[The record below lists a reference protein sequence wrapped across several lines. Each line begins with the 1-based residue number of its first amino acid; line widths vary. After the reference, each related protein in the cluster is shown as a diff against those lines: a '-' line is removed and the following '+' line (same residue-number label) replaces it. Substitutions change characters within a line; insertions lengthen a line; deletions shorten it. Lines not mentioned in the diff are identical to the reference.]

1 MKRQTRARAAALLTT
16 LVFFGSGVFAAQ
28 GGEEEPQPTEG
39 YASCLHAYGV
49 KIEASERVERDWLY
63 LSALVYEHMTAHETR
78 YKIRET
84 LKANGFRIL
93 LARADQTLDTLPEYE
108 GDEGAREAGGLGG
121 NPGEYRIALRVG
133 HPHVLIHELAHGIYH
148 SAIQFQELD
157 GSTDPEAGDAPPKE
171 GTFSHELYAAYDVAM
186 ESELWTGMYFE
197 AHPDEYWA
205 EGVTLWFR
213 SAEQNFVEEF
223 APQLEEE
230 ELALLEEDS
239 RAFLKQRDPVLYAL
253 CARIYPAADWW
264 PLKMR
269 IFGELGF
276 EFDGSDGGP
285 MGLVNELEELMEEE
299 PNEAARLLQ
308 DIRNDITR
316 EEGAEEVMHLFG
328 ELLELVEDPRL
339 IEALERHMEEL
350 ESGADE
356 GSGLDLAPVKVESP
370 VFEVRALPEEGRLS
384 VFRPHLAK
392 YVEVFGVHVIA
403 TESSEDA
410 KVIHAATVL
419 AEWLDNDEDGV
430 PDDAAAHR
438 VLVKEGAFLVMPATE
453 RDMERLHRS
462 IDFERLERAGFRIGQ
477 DLYAEETFPEGPPYV
492 KRRGRF
498 DATLE
503 EVLHLVSNGWVEA
516 HPEDLG
522 YRPGSRLTDA
532 MDKARGGRFRRIPRD
547 YPEEAWYHYDDRSCD
562 YECMA
567 AEYLYWALTSHLGGQ
582 DYPGRAEEIARE
594 WECPTPALLLERDPA
609 VVELLTDPKLPLPK
623 VLPDG
628 IYSPKKKG

>member
-1 MKRQTRARAAALLTT
+1 MKQTLLQVLLCTT
-16 LVFFGSGVFAAQ
+16 AVAFAAQ
-28 GGEEEPQPTEG
+28 DPAPAPG
-39 YASCLHAYGV
+39 YANRLDVYGIT
-49 KIEASERVERDWLY
+49 IEATDQVRSDWLY
-63 LSALVYEHMTAHETR
+63 LSALVFEHMTEHETR

-84 LKANGFRIL
+84 LAANGFRIL
-93 LARADQTLDTLPEYE
+93 LAGAEQTLDTLPEYE
-108 GDEGAREAGGLGG
+108 GDEGAREADGLGG

-148 SAIQFQELD
+148 TAIQFEELD
-157 GSTDPEAGDAPPKE
+157 GATDPEAGDEPPKE
-171 GTFSHELYAAYDVAM
+171 GTFSHELYAAYDAAM
-186 ESELWTGMYFE
+186 EAGRWRGMYFE

-213 SAEQNFVEEF
+213 AAEENFVEEF
-223 APQLEEE
+223 APELNEE
-230 ELALLEEDS
+230 ELALLERDS
-239 RAFLKQRDPVLYAL
+239 RAFLKERDPVLWAL

-276 EFDGSDGGP
+276 EFGYSDGGL
-285 MGLVNELEELMEEE
+285 MGLVHELEELMEEE
-299 PNEAARLLQ
+299 PREAARLLRE
-308 DIRNDITR
+308 IRDDITR
-316 EEGAEEVMHLFG
+316 EEGAEEVVHLFS
-328 ELLELVEDPRL
+328 ELLEHVEDPRL
-339 IEALERHMEEL
+339 IEALERHMDEL
-350 ESGADE
+350 ESVDRGAE
-356 GSGLDLAPVKVESP
+356 RERGPVEAEVP
-370 VFEVRALPEEGRLS
+370 VFEVRPLPEEGRLS

-392 YVEVFGVHVIA
+392 YVEVFGLHVVA
-403 TESSEDA
+403 TDSSPDV
-410 KVIHAATVL
+410 KVLHAATLL

-430 PDDAAAHR
+430 PDDPAAHR
-438 VLVKEGAFLVMPATE
+438 VLVGGGAFLVMPATE
-453 RDMERLHRS
+453 RDMERLHRR
-462 IDFERLERAGFRIGQ
+462 IDFERLEEAGFRIGQ
-477 DLYAEETFPEGPPYV
+477 DLYAEETFPAGPPHV

-498 DATLE
+498 DAGIE

-516 HPEDLG
+516 HPKDLG

-532 MDKARGGRFRRIPRD
+532 MDKARGGRFRRIPRE

-582 DYPGRAEEIARE
+582 DFPGRAEEIAVE

-609 VVELLTDPKLPLPK
+609 VYELLTDPKLPLPK

-628 IYSPKKKG
+628 VYSPKKKD

>member
-1 MKRQTRARAAALLTT
+1 MMMRQTRAWTATLLTT
-16 LVFFGSGVFAAQ
+16 SLLFGSGVFAAQ
-28 GGEEEPQPTEG
+28 GGEEELQPTEG

-49 KIEASERVERDWLY
+49 KIEASQDVERDWLY

-84 LKANGFRIL
+84 LEANGFRIL

-108 GDEGAREAGGLGG
+108 GDDGAREAGGLGG

-157 GSTDPEAGDAPPKE
+157 GSTDPEAGDEPPEE
-171 GTFSHELYAAYDVAM
+171 GTFSHELYAAYDAAM
-186 ESELWTGMYFE
+186 EAGLWRGMYHE
-197 AHPDEYWA
+197 AHADEYWA

-213 SAEQNFVEEF
+213 AAERNFVHEF
-223 APQLEEE
+223 APELEPL
-230 ELALLEEDS
+230 ELALLKEDS

-276 EFDGSDGGP
+276 EFEAGD
-285 MGLVNELEELMEEE
+285 E
-299 PNEAARLLQ
+299 PRSE
-308 DIRNDITR
+308 T
-316 EEGAEEVMHLFG
+316 
-328 ELLELVEDPRL
+328 ELLEVEPP
-339 IEALERHMEEL
+339 IFEL
-350 ESGADE
+350 R
-356 GSGLDLAPVKVESP
+356 DLPK
-370 VFEVRALPEEGRLS
+370 EGRLS
-384 VFRPHLAK
+384 VFHPHLAK
-392 YVEVFGVHVIA
+392 YVEVFGVHVVA
-403 TESSEDA
+403 TESTEDA
-410 KVIHAATVL
+410 KVLHAATIL

-438 VLVKEGAFLVMPATE
+438 VLVEEGAFLVMPATE

-462 IDFERLERAGFRIGQ
+462 IDFERLEEAGFRIGQ
-477 DLYAEETFPEGPPYV
+477 DLYADETFPAGPPHV

-498 DATLE
+498 DAAIE

-567 AEYLYWALTSHLGGQ
+567 AEYLYWALTTHLGGQ
-582 DYPGRAEEIARE
+582 DYPGRVGEISDE
-594 WECPTPALLLERDPA
+594 WECSTPASLRERDPA

-628 IYSPKKKG
+628 VYSPKK